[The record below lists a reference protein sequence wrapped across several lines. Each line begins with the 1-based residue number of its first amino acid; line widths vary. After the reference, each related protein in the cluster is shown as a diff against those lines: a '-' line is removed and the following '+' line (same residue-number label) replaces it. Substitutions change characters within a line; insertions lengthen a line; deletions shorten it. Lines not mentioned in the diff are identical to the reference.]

1 MLLKGTIRARLQKTT
16 GRGEGSMPV
25 SLWAVRWTRPLTEE
39 EAAALT
45 DLLPSARRERLSRL
59 KSPEK
64 RQEALCAYGL
74 LLLALRRLKNWTDFP
89 ETALND
95 GGKPFFPDCPD
106 VQFSVSHTAGAA
118 LAAVSGQLVGV
129 DIEQIRPLRQ
139 AFMRK
144 LMGVED
150 QDVFFRS
157 WVRREART
165 KCTGAGIGSMLRTE
179 PPMEAG
185 EFYQEADVFPGYQAG
200 VAYRG
205 SGPIKLARLELEDL
219 IGGLL

>member
-1 MLLKGTIRARLQKTT
+1 M
-16 GRGEGSMPV
+16 
-25 SLWAVRWTRPLTEE
+25 
-39 EAAALT
+39 
-45 DLLPSARRERLSRL
+45 
-59 KSPEK
+59 
-64 RQEALCAYGL
+64 

-118 LAAVSGQLVGV
+118 LAAVSGQPVGA

-165 KCTGAGIGSMLRTE
+165 KCTGAGIGSMLRAE

>member
-1 MLLKGTIRARLQKTT
+1 
-16 GRGEGSMPV
+16 MPV

-39 EAAALT
+39 ESAALT

-74 LLLALRRLKNWTDFP
+74 LL
-89 ETALND
+89 ND

-118 LAAVSGQLVGV
+118 LAAVSGQPVGA